1 MLDDLRKHDAKLK
14 LAEKNA
20 LKRLIRLLQK
30 SRTEVI
36 GSLMDTPSE
45 WTETTLLSTLRNIDL
60 LMLELKSQLGIEFDT
75 IVKDGAKKGFK
86 DENDLFEKFFSD
98 KLKDVSNSLLFGV
111 VELTVLKTLETNV
124 DEFLIRFTAGIR
136 ERIKN
141 TIQQGFING
150 RGEGHTIQML
160 KNQYDLQM
168 SPLKRAVHQIYQVSY
183 NTANHEVL
191 QDLARQNPDIKK
203 QWISFLDAVTT
214 SPCLHLNDQIQEV
227 NDPFIE
233 PISGSEF
240 MYPPACFGNPSMKPV
255 FHYCRSRSTPYIE
268 GYD

>member
-60 LMLELKSQLGIEFDT
+60 LMLELKGQLGIEFDT

-111 VELTVLKTLETNV
+111 VELTVLKTFLLDLLLEFVNV
-124 DEFLIRFTAGIR
+124 L
-136 ERIKN
+136 RILFSK
-141 TIQQGFING
+141 
-150 RGEGHTIQML
+150 
-160 KNQYDLQM
+160 
-168 SPLKRAVHQIYQVSY
+168 
-183 NTANHEVL
+183 VL
-191 QDLARQNPDIKK
+191 LMDGVKVILFK
-203 QWISFLDAVTT
+203 
-214 SPCLHLNDQIQEV
+214 C
-227 NDPFIE
+227 
-233 PISGSEF
+233 
-240 MYPPACFGNPSMKPV
+240 
-255 FHYCRSRSTPYIE
+255 
-268 GYD
+268 